1 MSAATDTALDGDAV
15 LHITDVAPRDGL
27 QNQAVHLD
35 TDGKLRLVE
44 LLVRAGVRS
53 IEATSFVS
61 PRAVPQMAD
70 AAELVPR
77 VQARFAA
84 LRTSVLVPNLKGLER
99 AHAAGAREIAV
110 VLSATETMNRRNIN
124 MGLEQATE
132 VCEQTLTAARALG
145 LRTRAYVA
153 VAFDCPFEG
162 ETPLDAVLRLARR
175 MDAAAADEIV
185 IADTI
190 GSAAPGQVKERFAAL
205 REVVPPARLSAHLHD
220 TRGMGVANAWA
231 AIEAGVR
238 RFDASVGGIG
248 GCPFAPG
255 AAGNLA
261 TEDLVLMA
269 ERSGLATGISLA
281 GLLDAVDF
289 AQDALQRPLGGR
301 SIAWLRR
308 ERDKARRGAER
319 VDDATN
325 NDNDNDNDTR
335 RLP

>member
-1 MSAATDTALDGDAV
+1 MNAGDA

-27 QNQAVHLD
+27 QNQAIHVN
-35 TDGKLRLVE
+35 TDGKLRLIE
-44 LLVRAGVRS
+44 LLVRAGLRS
-53 IEATSFVS
+53 VEATSFVS

-70 AAELVPR
+70 AADLVPQ
-77 VQARFAA
+77 VQARFAG

-99 AHAAGAREIAV
+99 ARAAGAKEIAV

-124 MGLEQATE
+124 MGLDQATD
-132 VCEQTLTAARALG
+132 VCEQTLTAARAMG

-162 ETPLDAVLRLARR
+162 ETPLDAVLDLAAR
-175 MDAAAADEIV
+175 MHAAADEIV

-190 GSAAPGQVKERFAAL
+190 GSASPGQVRERFAAL
-205 REVVPPARLSAHLHD
+205 RDVVPMEQLAVHLHD
-220 TRGMGVANAWA
+220 TRGLGVANAWA

-255 AAGNLA
+255 AAGNVA

-269 ERSGLATGISLA
+269 ERSGLSTGISLT

-289 AQDALQRPLGGR
+289 AQDELRRPLGGR
-301 SIAWLRR
+301 AITWLRR
-308 ERDKARRGAER
+308 QRDKDRQDQQEPQ
-319 VDDATN
+319 
-325 NDNDNDNDTR
+325 R
-335 RLP
+335 RLS